1 MIHTSSGLS
10 RLVFPLQLS
19 GFPSRISSLSQC
31 ERGTHSIITLVCFES
46 QGSDKQLRLFLMA
59 TQVVDD
65 RITDE
70 SYTPSSSIYAYFN
83 YVTMA

>member
-1 MIHTSSGLS
+1 MIDASSGLS

-31 ERGTHSIITLVCFES
+31 ERGVHSIITLVSFDS
-46 QGSDKQLRLFLMA
+46 QGSDKQLRLFLVA

-65 RITDE
+65 WITDE
-70 SYTPSSSIYAYFN
+70 SYSQL
-83 YVTMA
+83 